1 MKQALAFR
9 TYQSN
14 SINKCNQSTQSNNQS
29 NSIHKSVLIKLSFA
43 VNVGIEQ
50 AAHLPHVVVNKSK
63 PSSTRRLPNSFVTF
77 VPADAASAQV
87 TNQRAKEN

>member
-1 MKQALAFR
+1 M
-9 TYQSN
+9 
-14 SINKCNQSTQSNNQS
+14 QSNNQS
-29 NSIHKSVLIKLSFA
+29 NSINKSVLIKLSFA

-87 TNQRAKEN
+87 TNQSKTELTDHRVSYTTFN